1 MSLSAQSEA
10 ATRAAAAP
18 QPKEEP
24 KGRSHAWFGWWVAVC
39 LVALAVSSYQQ
50 LQIQRRILVTS
61 RLLETKLAESKAISA
76 SMNDQLVNVAQL
88 DDATRQLNEK
98 LKRVVTTNRAIRD
111 ELTGMESTV
120 NGIRQAVGKLD
131 QQAVASHQLLAEV
144 ARQSTLLSE
153 TLARSYATGA
163 EVSGRISLMVE
174 LQEAVNADMAEMDR
188 KTRPLERFTGR

>member
-1 MSLSAQSEA
+1 M
-10 ATRAAAAP
+10 RAAADP

-24 KGRSHAWFGWWVAVC
+24 KGRSSAWFGWWVAVC

-98 LKRVVTTNRAIRD
+98 LKRVVNTNRAIRD

-120 NGIRQAVGKLD
+120 NGISQAVGKLD
-131 QQAVASHQLLAEV
+131 QQAAASHLLLAEV
-144 ARQSTLLSE
+144 ARQSTLLGE
-153 TLARSYATGA
+153 TLGRSYTTGS
-163 EVSGRISLMVE
+163 EVSRSLSHMVE

-188 KTRPLERFTGR
+188 KTQPLDRFTGR